1 MKEAY
6 LINRNKVILIKG
18 MGHLVRILILSAN
31 FQIRI
36 WGRRPSN
43 QEVNINYKVEEEA
56 EVRETG
62 RGRSRMRSRQCRFRI
77 LRILAIHW
85 GSCPEIEA
93 RRIRSMHKGAM
104 DGMISNIKRKQTPSI
119 IITRIV
125 SSINDRSNF
134 RHRSNKS
141 IQISMKIK
149 MKTMPNRIQ
158 AKKEPASQTWC
169 LS

>member
-36 WGRRPSN
+36 WGKMASN

-62 RGRSRMRSRQCRFRI
+62 RGRSRMRSRQCQYQI

-85 GSCPEIEA
+85 GSCLEIEA
-93 RRIRSMHKGAM
+93 QRIRSMHKGGM

-134 RHRSNKS
+134 RDRSNKN
-141 IQISMKIK
+141 IQISMKIQ
-149 MKTMPNRIQ
+149 MKTMSNRIQ